1 MPRKDEM
8 LFEDWKK
15 EYEKIL
21 LSKKYSEASAI
32 IGECY
37 RNPTIESVK
46 RAYASVM
53 DYVTSIP
60 LPINEEKTRKKF
72 LKPLDEIS
80 QIIYGVD
87 SPEVNKLCQK
97 YKVVRKPERVGIK
110 IVKTIH
116 NLPNLI
122 KALRDVLIQA
132 GDFSTSKGLRVTLS
146 QKKKIGMERI
156 LEEEGI
162 DDL

>member
-1 MPRKDEM
+1 MKKEEM

-37 RNPTIESVK
+37 RNPNIENVK
-46 RAYASVM
+46 KAYASVV

-60 LPINEEKTRKKF
+60 LPINEEKNRKQF
-72 LKPLDEIS
+72 LNPLDEIAK
-80 QIIYGVD
+80 IIYGTD
-87 SPEVNKLCQK
+87 SPEVEKLCEK
-97 YKVVRKPERVGIK
+97 YQVIRRPERVGIK

-122 KALRDVLIQA
+122 TALRNILIKA

-146 QKKKIGMERI
+146 QKKKIGMMRI

-162 DDL
+162 DEL